1 VPCLPGDELTGLR
14 RVGLYTRVSTSE
26 QDASNQ
32 LDRLNDW
39 AAKNNLEVA
48 AKETDR
54 ASGKLTVR
62 RGQERLMA
70 EARGHHLHA
79 IAVAK
84 VDRWAR
90 SIQHLSTSINE
101 HHELGVDFYAV
112 DQGLTVRKADPTSK
126 LILNVL
132 GAVAE
137 WEASIISE
145 RTREGLVGKVGRGRH
160 PKGCGRDFPCPSEA
174 HDKDGEPRPRG

>member
-1 VPCLPGDELTGLR
+1 VPSLPGEDLTGPR
-14 RVGLYTRVSTSE
+14 RVGLYTRVSTTE

-32 LDRLNDW
+32 LDRLKDW
-39 AAKNNLEVA
+39 AIKNNLEVA

-101 HHELGVDFYAV
+101 LHELGVDFYAV
-112 DQGLTVRKADPTSK
+112 DQGLTVRRADPTSK

-137 WEASIISE
+137 WEAEHGALTDAELEAARRRVAEE
-145 RTREGLVGKVGRGRH
+145 RFHLFRAMPDHHNRLLGGCLVYRL
-160 PKGCGRDFPCPSEA
+160 E
-174 HDKDGEPRPRG
+174 